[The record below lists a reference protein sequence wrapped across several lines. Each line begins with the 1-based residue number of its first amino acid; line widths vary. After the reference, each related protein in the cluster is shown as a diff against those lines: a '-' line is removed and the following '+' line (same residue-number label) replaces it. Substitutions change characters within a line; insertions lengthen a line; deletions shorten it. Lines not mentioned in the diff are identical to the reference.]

1 MTQAAVPDVGLLIDD
16 LAGAYQRSFGAS
28 RIGARERLN
37 AAHLVDTLNRLD
49 AEPDRV
55 RGALRAALAKTK
67 AEADLFD
74 RIYQDAGRRDEASP
88 ELEPSPLPEPP
99 APEPEPAPGKSRKR
113 LFLWL
118 VIGAAVVTAMT
129 FAVVLLSSKPDAPTP
144 GPSPDGETNTTP
156 IAPITDTPRDT
167 AADTGAN
174 SARASGTA
182 TDNTASSAYAD
193 EISTI
198 LDRASEFGY
207 RPSPRELA
215 SVLASSFDSSEA
227 DLTRDI
233 ARNAGDAP
241 DQPIDLFDTRKL
253 ASVHAALHGPV
264 AADIRDAAL
273 PAAIVER
280 AQQQTEY
287 LTFEDGSLVTHW
299 RAGDAWRE
307 QAMEGPGLDIPALEI
322 EMSQR
327 YSPNADVQEVIVSAD
342 GSHALTRGRQVS
354 TLWDLVALKQVARVT
369 TPQPPDSARGLVPVT
384 EAAFIAGTDDAV
396 LYGSNGTVYLGR
408 DSSAASHRARLPNIS
423 WLAGSPTGSG
433 YLTLDGEGL
442 LQVWSSPSHTLVASF
457 TPPGGF
463 GRKALSDNLEM
474 VIGAVGATAEIW
486 STSGERLVTLDLPG
500 EYDDAQFVAND
511 TRVLVNH
518 QSGASLYDVE
528 TAEVVSRFEDVLG
541 TGAQSAEARRSADGN
556 WVLIQWID
564 SADDNMFAAAN
575 ASDGKLLSG
584 APTGS
589 VLTTFGTPGDALK
602 LIAVTAPVNAELQAS
617 DTEQSLIYVALTA
630 DGMETDDV
638 ALTLPSTATPYL
650 NIPSIAEATARAA
663 AFAEERKP
671 KPLPDWPMWLA
682 VATPLLIAAV
692 VLAHPAS
699 WRRAYLSR
707 RRIESDTLIR
717 RLTAN
722 VTTFEPLAG
731 ERRAVGRLDQRLR
744 QPSHRLD
751 LRETVLATARAGGM
765 FTPVA
770 DTDAGTPEYV
780 ALIERRRLTDADA
793 ARMVAFFNRLRAA
806 GLSLTL
812 YTYSGTP
819 EALTPLRGG
828 HAIPIETLRQ
838 RHAGAFLL
846 ITGDSARFHNRKTGG
861 AATWTSRI
869 GPVRRPGQGR
879 SFAPTWSGGAF
890 LSREPMPRLGPA
902 ERAIER
908 DLGLIVRHT
917 DASDL
922 TAIGEYFHGRSAS
935 LAPHDEEGRRPVPA
949 YFASSPERLVEEE
962 PPGVIE
968 RQDLAPQLEA
978 WLGAEGLRWVRALA
992 YYPIVQWDLALY
1004 LASILMPHINAE
1016 TRADMEA
1023 KVARLPWLEHGFM
1036 PEWVRQTLVDGADP
1050 KEEKRIVREIVAV
1063 MAEAREGIDGNISF
1077 QLMDPASGGSGDHSG
1092 DAIFIDAV
1100 ARAKARPWDLPPPSQ
1115 WLRRAPQALQM
1126 PWARMRIAL
1135 AAIVLAIAAAVFT
1148 PHSGNM
1154 APLAQWTPVLL
1165 FGLLALAMAAGPM
1178 LLTRYADRG
1187 RG

>member
-1 MTQAAVPDVGLLIDD
+1 MSEAAVPDVGLLIDD
-16 LAGAYQRSFGAS
+16 LAIAYQKSFGAS

-37 AAHLVDTLNRLD
+37 AAHLVDTLNNFD
-49 AEPDRV
+49 AEPERI

-74 RIYQDAGRRDEASP
+74 RVYPDAARREEA
-88 ELEPSPLPEPP
+88 
-99 APEPEPAPGKSRKR
+99 AHEPAPPSQAQPSDLAPQPTEKPRR
-113 LFLWL
+113 NWL
-118 VIGAAVVTAMT
+118 LIGAGVAVAIAVIAAAIFAFNAMRPAESNPEAAAIDPRLEAAANT
-129 FAVVLLSSKPDAPTP
+129 RDLSSAPTTEAA
-144 GPSPDGETNTTP
+144 GSIVATEDVSKIVDGSETAVY
-156 IAPITDTPRDT
+156 IE
-167 AADTGAN
+167 
-174 SARASGTA
+174 
-182 TDNTASSAYAD
+182 
-193 EISTI
+193 EISAI

-207 RPSPRELA
+207 RASPRELA
-215 SVLASSFDSSEA
+215 NAFASSFDMAEA

-233 ARNAGDAP
+233 ARNAAQSP
-241 DQPIDLFDTRKL
+241 DQPLDLFDLSTL
-253 ASVHAALHGPV
+253 AAVHAALHGPV
-264 AADIRDAAL
+264 ASGMRDAVL

-280 AQQQTEY
+280 ARQQTEY
-287 LTFEDGSLVTHW
+287 LTFEDGRLVVHW
-299 RAGDAWRE
+299 READAWSE
-307 QAMEGPGLDIPALEI
+307 QPLEAELI
-322 EMSQR
+322 VDPVLEKLV
-327 YSPNADVQEVIVSAD
+327 SPD
-342 GSHALTRGRQVS
+342 GTRALTRGVRIS
-354 TLWDLVALKQVARVT
+354 ALWDLVGLKQIARVA
-369 TPQPPDSARGLVPVT
+369 TPGATATISIPPEPRAM
-384 EAAFIAGTDDAV
+384 FIPGTNDGIV
-396 LYGSNGTVYLGR
+396 LGGNGSVYLTPAGAAAPPGLPANLSQFVT
-408 DSSAASHRARLPNIS
+408 SS
-423 WLAGSPTGSG
+423 TGSG
-433 YLTLDGEGL
+433 FAFVDGDGDGAIEIWDAATQRRRGSVRPA
-442 LQVWSSPSHTLVASF
+442 QAF
-457 TPPGGF
+457 T
-463 GRKALSDNLEM
+463 KIVVSDNLDLLL
-474 VIGAVGATAEIW
+474 GAAGTEIEVW
-486 STSGERLVTLDLPG
+486 DTSGSLLRTLPLSM
-500 EYDDAQFVAND
+500 EYGDAYFVAND
-511 TRVLVNH
+511 TRILLNH
-518 QSGASLYDVE
+518 IGGVELYDVE
-528 TAEVVSRFEDVLG
+528 TGEVVSRFEEFLKDKQSAFGYRSVDGHKVFIEAVETATDLRHTELVDAETGETISSFAPPPSNGPTIDDVVAKSVKVIAGAPGLLSLEDENWYAEDG
-541 TGAQSAEARRSADGN
+541 QFDFVDYTVVDSVRTTLAESTLVIPTGAAH
-556 WVLIQWID
+556 
-564 SADDNMFAAAN
+564 
-575 ASDGKLLSG
+575 
-584 APTGS
+584 
-589 VLTTFGTPGDALK
+589 
-602 LIAVTAPVNAELQAS
+602 
-617 DTEQSLIYVALTA
+617 
-630 DGMETDDV
+630 
-638 ALTLPSTATPYL
+638 YL
-650 NIPSIAEATARAA
+650 NIPSMTEATARAA
-663 AFAEERKP
+663 AFAKSHQVAA
-671 KPLPDWPMWLA
+671 LPDWPMWLA
-682 VATPLLIAAV
+682 VAIPLLVAAV
-692 VLAHPAS
+692 VLARPAS
-699 WRRAYLSR
+699 WRKAYLSR
-707 RRIESDTLIR
+707 RKIESDTLIR
-717 RLTAN
+717 KLTAN

-751 LRETVLATARAGGM
+751 LRETVIATARAGGM

-793 ARMVAFFNRLRAA
+793 ARMVAFFNRLRSA

-861 AATWTSRI
+861 VATWTSRL

-908 DLGLIVRHT
+908 DLGLVVRHT
-917 DASDL
+917 DAGDL
-922 TAIGEYFHGRSAS
+922 TAIGDYFHGRSAS
-935 LAPHDEEGRRPVPA
+935 LAPHDEEGHKPAPA
-949 YFASSPERLVEEE
+949 YFANSPERLVEEE

-1004 LASILMPHINAE
+1004 LASSLMPHMSAE
-1016 TRADMEA
+1016 ARAAMEA

-1036 PEWVRQTLVDGADP
+1036 PDWVRQTLVEGADP

-1063 MAEAREGIDGNISF
+1063 MAEAREGADGNISF
-1077 QLMDPASGGSGDHSG
+1077 QLMDPASGAASEHTG

-1135 AAIVLAIAAAVFT
+1135 AAIVLAAAAAIFT

-1165 FGLLALAMAAGPM
+1165 FGLLAIAMAIGPT
-1178 LLTRYADRG
+1178 LITRYADRG

>member
-1 MTQAAVPDVGLLIDD
+1 MTQPAVPDVGLLIDD
-16 LAGAYQRSFGAS
+16 LAGAYQKSFGAS

-74 RIYQDAGRRDEASP
+74 RIYPDASRREGPSP
-88 ELEPSPLPEPP
+88 EPTPSPRPEAP
-99 APEPEPAPGKSRKR
+99 APESIATPDNSRKR
-113 LFLWL
+113 LFMRLG
-118 VIGAAVVTAMT
+118 IGAAVVAAATVA
-129 FAVVLLSSKPDAPTP
+129 FVLLSPKEDGLTA
-144 GPSPDGETNTTP
+144 GPSPNGGTEPTTV
-156 IAPITDTPRDT
+156 AAITDTPGDSSANAGANAERASEAVT
-167 AADTGAN
+167 ANTAN
-174 SARASGTA
+174 SAYAEEF
-182 TDNTASSAYAD
+182 SA
-193 EISTI
+193 I

-215 SVLASSFDSSEA
+215 SVLASSFDLAEA
-227 DLTRDI
+227 DLTREI
-233 ARNAGDAP
+233 ARSAAQAP
-241 DQPIDLFDTRKL
+241 DYPLDLFDVSKL

-264 AADIRDAAL
+264 AASIRDAVL

-280 AQQQTEY
+280 AMEQTEY
-287 LTFEDGSLVTHW
+287 LTFEDGRLVVHW
-299 RAGDAWRE
+299 REGDAWRD
-307 QAMEGPGLDIPALEI
+307 QALEGEGEDAGQPAI
-322 EMSQR
+322 
-327 YSPNADVQEVIVSAD
+327 IVSSD
-342 GSHALTRGRQVS
+342 GSHALTRGREYSV
-354 TLWDLVALKQVARVT
+354 LWDLTKLAPVARAA
-369 TPQPPDSARGLVPVT
+369 TPQPDGSTARFARLAD
-384 EAAFIAGTDDAV
+384 AAFIPGTNDGV
-396 LYGSNGTVYLGR
+396 LYGSNGTAYLGPET
-408 DSSAASHRARLPNIS
+408 SVASHRARLPNMS
-423 WLAGSPTGSG
+423 SLVGSPSGSG
-433 YLTLDGEGL
+433 YLTLNGEGL
-442 LQVWSSPSHTLVASF
+442 LQVWSSPSHKLVGSF
-457 TPPGGF
+457 TPPAGF
-463 GRKALSDNLEM
+463 GRKALSDNLQM
-474 VIGAVGATAEIW
+474 VIGAVGITAEIW
-486 STSGERLVTLDLPG
+486 STSGERLVTLQLPG

-511 TRVLVNH
+511 TRVLVNL
-518 QSGASLYDVE
+518 QNGLAMYDVE
-528 TAEVVSRFEDVLG
+528 TAEVVSRFQDV
-541 TGAQSAEARRSADGN
+541 TGADAQAVEGRRSADGSLI
-556 WVLIQWID
+556 LIQWTDLIGGERLTT
-564 SADDNMFAAAN
+564 AN
-575 ASDGKLLSG
+575 ASDGKGLLSVNLF
-584 APTGS
+584 GS
-589 VLTTFGTPGDALK
+589 MTMTTFETPGDASK
-602 LIAVTAPVNAELQAS
+602 LLAVTGPVGARGQAS
-617 DTEQSLIYVALTA
+617 DTEQSLFYFTLIGDVL
-630 DGMETDDV
+630 GGDDV
-638 ALTLPSTATPYL
+638 ALTLPATATPYL
-650 NIPSIAEATARAA
+650 NIPSMAEATARAA
-663 AFAEERKP
+663 AFAETRKP

-682 VATPLLIAAV
+682 VAIPLLIAAF

-717 RLTAN
+717 KLTAN

-751 LRETVLATARAGGM
+751 LRETVIATARAGGM
-765 FTPVA
+765 FTPVP

-890 LSREPMPRLGPA
+890 LSREPMPHLGPA

-935 LAPHDEEGRRPVPA
+935 LAPHDEEGRKPVPA
-949 YFASSPERLVEEE
+949 YFANSPERLVEEE

-1004 LASILMPHINAE
+1004 LASILMPHMPAE
-1016 TRADMEA
+1016 ARAEMEA

-1036 PEWVRQTLVDGADP
+1036 PEWVRQQLVSGADP

-1063 MAEAREGIDGNISF
+1063 MAEAREGADGNISF
-1077 QLMDPASGGSGDHSG
+1077 QLMDPASGASGDHSG

-1126 PWARMRIAL
+1126 PWTRMRIAL
-1135 AAIVLAIAAAVFT
+1135 AAIVLAIAAAIFT

-1154 APLAQWTPVLL
+1154 APLAQWTPVML
-1165 FGLLALAMAAGPM
+1165 FGLLAVAMAVGPM
-1178 LLTRYADRG
+1178 LVTRYSDRG

>member
-1 MTQAAVPDVGLLIDD
+1 MTQPAVPDVGLLIDD

-28 RIGARERLN
+28 RIGARERLS
-37 AAHLVDTLNRLD
+37 AAHLVETLNRFD
-49 AEPDRV
+49 AEPERI
-55 RGALRAALAKTK
+55 RGVLRAALAKTK

-74 RIYQDAGRRDEASP
+74 RVYPEAGRREEPSSGPVVASDP
-88 ELEPSPLPEPP
+88 NTSAPQSDPASGEPQKSPLP
-99 APEPEPAPGKSRKR
+99 
-113 LFLWL
+113 W
-118 VIGAAVVTAMT
+118 VWIGAAVA
-129 FAVVLLSSKPDAPTP
+129 AVVIPSVALGILSMRPAEGPDVITGPDPRLIAAANTGEAPDTRA
-144 GPSPDGETNTTP
+144 GTSSTNTSSTFERVASA
-156 IAPITDTPRDT
+156 IDSEW
-167 AADTGAN
+167 ADYT
-174 SARASGTA
+174 
-182 TDNTASSAYAD
+182 D
-193 EISTI
+193 EISVI
-198 LDRASEFGY
+198 LDGAREFGY

-215 SVLASSFDSSEA
+215 SVFASGLDMSEA
-227 DLTRDI
+227 DLTRAI
-233 ARNAGDAP
+233 ARSTANAP
-241 DQPIDLFDTRKL
+241 DQPLDLFETGTL
-253 ASVHAALHGPV
+253 GAVHAALHGPV
-264 AADIRDAAL
+264 SSEIRDNIL
-273 PAAIVER
+273 HRAIIDR
-280 AQQQTEY
+280 AEQQTEY
-287 LTFEDGSLVTHW
+287 VNFEDGRLVLY
-299 RAGDAWRE
+299 WRE
-307 QAMEGPGLDIPALEI
+307 DGEWRSQSLEGEP
-322 EMSQR
+322 
-327 YSPNADVQEVIVSAD
+327 VQDELRELLVSAD
-342 GSHALTRGRQVS
+342 GSRAIMRGLRTSV
-354 TLWDLVALKQVARVT
+354 LWDLVTLKELARVE
-369 TPQPPDSARGLVPVT
+369 TPGATSSVSIPPEPRAD
-384 EAAFIAGTDDAV
+384 FIPGSNDAV
-396 LYGSNGTVYLGR
+396 VYGGNGTVYLRPEGSPPLER
-408 DSSAASHRARLPNIS
+408 QPTRVSQFAESASGSGFVTVEGEGNGVIEIWDAASQSRR
-423 WLAGSPTGSG
+423 SG
-433 YLTLDGEGL
+433 FRTTQPFSEI
-442 LQVWSSPSHTLVASF
+442 V
-457 TPPGGF
+457 
-463 GRKALSDNLEM
+463 LSDDLNLLL
-474 VIGAVGATAEIW
+474 GAVDAQTQIW
-486 STSGERLVTLDLPG
+486 TTSGTLLRTLPLSLEFG
-500 EYDDAQFVAND
+500 DAFFVAGDTRILLNHLGGVELYDAQ
-511 TRVLVNH
+511 
-518 QSGASLYDVE
+518 SGQL
-528 TAEVVSRFEDVLG
+528 VSRFEGVI
-541 TGAQSAEARRSADGN
+541 GADANSAEGRRSRDGQLVLLQ
-556 WVLIQWID
+556 WVDAQGEEMFGAA
-564 SADDNMFAAAN
+564 SASTGELVSTEISGSN
-575 ASDGKLLSG
+575 LS
-584 APTGS
+584 
-589 VLTTFGTPGDALK
+589 TFGTPGDALG
-602 LIAVTAPVNAELQAS
+602 LLALTAPIDADFGDS
-617 DTEQSLIYVALTA
+617 DTEQSMVYAAL
-630 DGMETDDV
+630 DGGSMETVDRI
-638 ALTLPSTATPYL
+638 LTFPASGVPYL
-650 NIPSIAEATARAA
+650 NIPSIAEASSRAA
-663 AFAEERKP
+663 AFTAARKP
-671 KPLPDWPMWLA
+671 APLPDWPMWLA
-682 VATPLLIAAV
+682 VAIPLLIAAIA
-692 VLAHPAS
+692 LAHPAS

-707 RRIESDTLIR
+707 RKIESDTLIR
-717 RLTAN
+717 KLTAN

-751 LRETVLATARAGGM
+751 LRETVIATARAGGM

-828 HAIPIETLRQ
+828 QAIPIETLRQ

-902 ERAIER
+902 ERVIER

-922 TAIGEYFHGRSAS
+922 TAIGEYFHGRSAT
-935 LAPHDEEGRRPVPA
+935 LAPHDEEGRKPVPA
-949 YFASSPERLVEEE
+949 YFANNPERLVEEE

-1004 LASILMPHINAE
+1004 LASILMPHVNAE

-1036 PEWVRQTLVDGADP
+1036 PEWVRQELVAGADP

-1063 MAEAREGIDGNISF
+1063 MAEAREGADGNISF
-1077 QLMDPASGGSGDHSG
+1077 QLMDPASGASADHSG

-1135 AAIVLAIAAAVFT
+1135 AAIVLATAAAIFT
-1148 PHSGNM
+1148 PHSGNV

-1165 FGLLALAMAAGPM
+1165 FGLLAAAMALGPM